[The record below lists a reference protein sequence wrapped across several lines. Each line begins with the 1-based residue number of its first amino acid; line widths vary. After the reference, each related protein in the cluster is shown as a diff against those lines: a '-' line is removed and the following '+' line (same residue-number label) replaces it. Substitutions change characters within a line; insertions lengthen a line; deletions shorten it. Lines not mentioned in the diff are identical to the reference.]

1 MHFLKSGRGYVMDL
15 SPTVSLSALV
25 RNERV
30 YLIPINA
37 SDMEVIDD
45 ELGSELFQVYEFD
58 YDGDGHLRGIPA
70 TAENMFILLSSLTV
84 TFEALDPEVSRFIQ
98 FNNPFAQWEKCERF
112 A

>member
-1 MHFLKSGRGYVMDL
+1 MDL
-15 SPTVSLSALV
+15 TPTVSLSALV

-37 SDMEVIDD
+37 SDAEVIED
-45 ELGSELFQVYEFD
+45 EIGSGLFEVYEFD

-70 TAENMFILLSSLTV
+70 TAENLLILLSSLTV
-84 TFEALDPEVSRFIQ
+84 TFETLDPEVSRFIQ
-98 FNNPFAQWEKCERF
+98 FNNPLAQWGECERF